1 MITAEPRLLF
11 VYGTLMSTA
20 SSAMGRGPRA
30 RLAKASSLI
39 GRAAAPGYLFD
50 LGDYPGL
57 VLGPP
62 APARNAAG
70 RVFGELRQLLR
81 PIQMFDWLDRYE
93 GIGTD
98 IDTGINT
105 GATQTA
111 KYRRMVLD
119 VTHLDADGREIA
131 SPAWIYVYEGPL
143 AGARLLTAGVWPN

>member
-57 VLGPP
+57 VLGLP

-93 GIGTD
+93 GID
-98 IDTGINT
+98 T

-143 AGARLLTAGVWPN
+143 AGARLLTAGVWPD